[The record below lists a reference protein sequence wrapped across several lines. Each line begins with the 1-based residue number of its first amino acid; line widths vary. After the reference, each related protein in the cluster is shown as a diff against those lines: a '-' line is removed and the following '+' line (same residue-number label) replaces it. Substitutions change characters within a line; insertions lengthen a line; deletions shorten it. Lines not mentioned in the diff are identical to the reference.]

1 MAILLF
7 YLSVAKFLIL
17 CLQERPNWIITNI
30 FVIGKFDFQI
40 SVRIC
45 EAKCYFLITVLWYIS
60 VGFMQ
65 KIWSIFSEANMKI
78 NIFIGDIKNILLFL
92 RNDILWNN
100 VF

>member
-7 YLSVAKFLIL
+7 YLPVAKCLIL

-30 FVIGKFDFQI
+30 FVFGKSDFQI

-45 EAKCYFLITVLWYIS
+45 KAKFYFLISVLWYIGF
-60 VGFMQ
+60 GFMQ
-65 KIWSIFSEANMKI
+65 KIWSIFSEVKMEI
-78 NIFIGDIKNILLFL
+78 NIFISDIKNILLFL
-92 RNDILWNN
+92 RNDILWND